1 MIAERSC
8 ATKRIRRP
16 MSGVEESEVVVLPC
30 ERLMLAQ
37 VPGFS

>member
-16 MSGVEESEVVVLPC
+16 MRGVEEFEVVVLPC
-30 ERLMLAQ
+30 KRVTLAQ
-37 VPGFS
+37 VPVSS